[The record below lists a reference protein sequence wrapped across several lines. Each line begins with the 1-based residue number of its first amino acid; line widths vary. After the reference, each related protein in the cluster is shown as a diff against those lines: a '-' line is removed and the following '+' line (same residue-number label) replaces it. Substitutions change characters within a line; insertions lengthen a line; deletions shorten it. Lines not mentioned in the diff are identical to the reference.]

1 MTTQQTKKMII
12 KKSPKLTLTFTKQD
26 IESMWGICLSQSKWV
41 EFVNTKQQQFESS
54 MTDTMAESMEY
65 YISDDDE

>member
-1 MTTQQTKKMII
+1 
-12 KKSPKLTLTFTKQD
+12 
-26 IESMWGICLSQSKWV
+26 MWGICLPHSKWV

-65 YISDDDE
+65 FISDDEE